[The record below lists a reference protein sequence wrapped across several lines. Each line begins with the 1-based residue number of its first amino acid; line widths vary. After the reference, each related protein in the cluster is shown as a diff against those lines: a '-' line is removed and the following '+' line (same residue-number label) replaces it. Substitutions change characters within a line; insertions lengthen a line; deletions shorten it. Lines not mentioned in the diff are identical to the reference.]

1 VELFRFWCFAFWV
14 WGFGVLDFWGFGF
27 LVLGFGFWFLASS
40 SCLMDM
46 WLRIV
51 RAHRAQFGFRG
62 VELRVVGVGFR
73 IEGMKVKSLRV
84 RDWS

>member
-1 VELFRFWCFAFWV
+1 MGL
-14 WGFGVLDFWGFGF
+14 GFWGFGF
-27 LVLGFGFWFLASS
+27 LGFWVIGFGFWFLASS

-51 RAHRAQFGFRG
+51 RAHRAQFGFGG

-84 RDWS
+84 RDGS